1 MSGLLNPIKVN
12 HSNSFVLPLGDH
24 NGTFN
29 KHTEKIKMLQ
39 LDLESSKDTVI
50 KLRS

>member
-1 MSGLLNPIKVN
+1 MRSNVSGLLNPIKVN
-12 HSNSFVLPLGDH
+12 NSNSFVLPMCDH

-39 LDLESSKDTVI
+39 
-50 KLRS
+50 